1 MNLPEAGREN
11 GEAVRKIFKVESDR
25 KHEIKNEP
33 ARSRKGTATKV
44 SKCVGRER
52 REGVVRKIFKGE
64 SDRKHVIKIACQQQ
78 KRNSDEVVG
87 VRGSRASSQV
97 SSADTS
103 REAEVRCRA
112 RQSNVEGK
120 ALLPRG
126 MNKK

>member
-64 SDRKHVIKIACQQQ
+64 SDRKHVIKMSLPAAEKEQRRSCRSAWVASVEPGVERRYISRGRSEMSCATVECRRESFAAA
-78 KRNSDEVVG
+78 RNE
-87 VRGSRASSQV
+87 
-97 SSADTS
+97 
-103 REAEVRCRA
+103 
-112 RQSNVEGK
+112 
-120 ALLPRG
+120 
-126 MNKK
+126 